1 MTYTFMNLLKDKG
14 QVPEIVVNNNS
25 ILDEI
30 ENGIESITQFVE
42 ESADYTIIDLLREKQ
57 NTQTRVPANDNV
69 PVYVY
74 AA

>member
-1 MTYTFMNLLKDKG
+1 MTYTFMDLLKDND
-14 QVPEIVVNNNS
+14 QVPKIVVNDNS
-25 ILDEI
+25 ILAEI
-30 ENGIESITQFVE
+30 ESGIESIIEFVE
-42 ESADYTIIDLLREKQ
+42 ESADYTVIDLLREKQ